1 MYQKTWSTT
10 ILKEYIHPEI
20 KLEFTYQGQKSTL
33 SNIDVGAP
41 NELLINT
48 FDIGL
53 LTPPRNEHLF
63 LNKFELNPNIIK
75 RFQSVN

>member
-1 MYQKTWSTT
+1 MEYIDKTWSTT
-10 ILKEYIHPEI
+10 IPKEYIHPEI
-20 KLEFTYQGQKSTL
+20 KLEFNYQGQKSIL

-53 LTPPRNEHLF
+53 LTHQEIHF
-63 LNKFELNPNIIK
+63 YF
-75 RFQSVN
+75 